1 MGNFEQKVAE
11 AVRREMNDPRL
22 LSRNRHGST
31 PYGGRVFFV
40 LKAAATNY
48 TQFVEDHP
56 DYRSGDGVV
65 TVAAV
70 YNTVDAAI
78 GACTAAQGDVI
89 YVMPGHTETVTSTS
103 IAMDISGVS
112 VICLGNGL
120 NRPVFTYGAA
130 AATITVSAANMSFTG
145 GHHIGNFLD
154 VAAAFTIGAGKDFKL
169 EKNTFVDNSSSLGFL
184 SIVVTGATDNDA
196 DGLTVA
202 GNYWQGLDVSPN
214 AFVSILAAEKRVL
227 LEDNDVFKDATND
240 AGQFVTLS
248 SKIMT
253 GFICRRNRLIVVG
266 ATGTTVGIFLT
277 GSGTTSTGVVYDN
290 FCASLDTTTELM
302 FTAGTGL
309 KYFRNEYTGV
319 ADKSGYI
326 VPAID
331 SAA

>member
-1 MGNFEQKVAE
+1 MNFQKQIAV
-11 AVRREMNDPRL
+11 AVRDELMSARYT
-22 LSRNRHGST
+22 SRNLNNQFS
-31 PYGGRVFFV
+31 GRVFWV
-40 LKAAATNY
+40 IKTTKTNY
-48 TQFVEDHP
+48 ANFVKDHP
-56 DYRSGDGVV
+56 DYSSGDGVV

-70 YNTVDAAI
+70 YTTVDAAI
-78 GACTAAQGDVI
+78 GACTAAQGDTI
-89 YVMPGHTETVTSTS
+89 YVCEGHTETVTATS
-103 IAMDISGVS
+103 IAHDISGVS
-112 VICLGNGL
+112 VVGLGKGL
-120 NRPVFTYGAA
+120 LRPTFTYGAA
-130 AATITVSAANMSFTG
+130 AATITISGANGSWENCHF
-145 GHHIGNFLD
+145 IGNFLD
-154 VAAAFTIGAGKDFKL
+154 VAAAFTLGAAKDFQL
-169 EKNTFVDNSSSLGFL
+169 RKNTFADNTASLGFL

-202 GNYWQGLDVSPN
+202 GNYWQSLDVSPN

-227 LEDNDVFKDATND
+227 IEDNDVFKDATND
-240 AGQFVTLS
+240 AGQFVTLAA
-248 SKIMT
+248 KIVT
-253 GFICRRNRLIVVG
+253 GFICRRNRLIIVG